1 VISGR
6 TKVLLFGTSLPLLVC
21 IGFVVWLKLLPY
33 YDRLIGKN
41 YFRSVM
47 FSFHFLPWLW
57 IWIFV
62 LVAGLLSLLYD
73 RRTTR
78 KP

>member
-1 VISGR
+1 MISGR
-6 TKVLLFGTSLPLLVC
+6 TKALLFMASLPLLVC
-21 IGFVVWLKLLPY
+21 IGVAVWLALLPY

-41 YFRSVM
+41 SRFIM
-47 FSFHFLPWLW
+47 FSFHFTPWSW
-57 IWIFV
+57 TWVITV
-62 LVAGLLSLLYD
+62 VAGLISFLYD